1 MVLLRDIARLAGVS
15 PATVSRVINN
25 SAVVKEE
32 KRQRVLEAIK
42 QTGFIPNDLA
52 RSFCQNSAKIIGV
65 VSPDINNPFFN
76 EVVSAI
82 EREIYF
88 RGYRMMMFCINGDLE
103 KFKVILNM
111 LGMLQAEGIIL
122 MTNAEDVRE
131 VFKNSTIPIIAF
143 DREAKTNKKFL
154 YIHSD
159 NYEGGRIAT
168 EHMIDCGCQN
178 LINVKGPQRLSAA
191 RERFAGFCDVCSQHR
206 LEMKSLEVEYSFE
219 AGREAGREIL
229 RSYPQVDGIIAAN
242 DIVAVAIMKELQ
254 YAGKKIPEDI
264 QIIGFDDI
272 VFTQMVTP
280 ELTTIRQRVN
290 DMGEAAVQAIID
302 YRERKEKCGEIVF
315 PVELVKRESTRKK
328 QIYEGNNV

>member
-1 MVLLRDIARLAGVS
+1 
-15 PATVSRVINN
+15 
-25 SAVVKEE
+25 
-32 KRQRVLEAIK
+32 
-42 QTGFIPNDLA
+42 
-52 RSFCQNSAKIIGV
+52 
-65 VSPDINNPFFN
+65 
-76 EVVSAI
+76 
-82 EREIYF
+82 
-88 RGYRMMMFCINGDLE
+88 
-103 KFKVILNM
+103 M

-168 EHMIDCGCQN
+168 EHMIYCGCQN

-191 RERFAGFCDVCSQHR
+191 RERFEGFCDVCSQHR

-254 YAGKKIPEDI
+254 YAGKKVPEDI

-280 ELTTIRQRVN
+280 ELTTIKQRVN

-315 PVELVKRESTRKK
+315 PVELVKQESTRKK